1 MKLSRIFTFAPLILI
16 ALSCSTQDKVVTY
29 DESTPRSSQNRP
41 QRGERPNIFEMD
53 TNNDGLLSKSE
64 VKGPIVND
72 FDAIDTN
79 GDGYISKEEF
89 EAAPKPERGGGQ
101 GGGRPPQ
108 R

>member
-1 MKLSRIFTFAPLILI
+1 MKSTTCLPLFFIGVFAI
-16 ALSCSTQDKVVTY
+16 SCSTQDKVITY
-29 DESTPRSSQNRP
+29 DESTPRSSQNKA
-41 QRGERPNIFEMD
+41 QRERPNIFEMD

-64 VKGPIVND
+64 VKGPIAND
-72 FDAIDTN
+72 FDQIDAN

-89 EAAPKPERGGGQ
+89 EKAPKPDRNGGP

>member
-1 MKLSRIFTFAPLILI
+1 MTIIKQFTYLSLGLLTF
-16 ALSCSTQDKVVTY
+16 SCSTQDKVVSY
-29 DESTPRSSQNRP
+29 DESTPRSTNNRP
-41 QRGERPNIFEMD
+41 QQGGKPDIFEMD
-53 TNNDGLLSKSE
+53 TNNDGKLSKSE
-64 VKGPIVND
+64 VKGPIAND
-72 FDAIDTN
+72 FDSIDTN